1 MPRGDATLESD
12 PGSVQGRGA
21 QGGPTRPGPVRDT
34 ESRLAVGKPQL
45 GGALC
50 LARPLLPLRGPFPP
64 QVSLSKGRRSAQR
77 GQGSHWLPPRVR
89 LRMGNMAWS
98 LRPTSVPETRLSRCL
113 EHGVPN
119 PGFSLGYAGSELN
132 QEIHPHKLLWLFS
145 EKRKLSH
152 AGKEL
157 TVLSSQ
163 KRGHYSCEYC

>member
-1 MPRGDATLESD
+1 MGTDQARPR
-12 PGSVQGRGA
+12 QGHRE
-21 QGGPTRPGPVRDT
+21 QT
-34 ESRLAVGKPQL
+34 AVGKPQL

-50 LARPLLPLRGPFPP
+50 LARPLFPLRGPFPP

-77 GQGSHWLPPRVR
+77 GQGSHRLPLRVR

-132 QEIHPHKLLWLFS
+132 QQIHPHKLLWLFS

-152 AGKEL
+152 AGREL